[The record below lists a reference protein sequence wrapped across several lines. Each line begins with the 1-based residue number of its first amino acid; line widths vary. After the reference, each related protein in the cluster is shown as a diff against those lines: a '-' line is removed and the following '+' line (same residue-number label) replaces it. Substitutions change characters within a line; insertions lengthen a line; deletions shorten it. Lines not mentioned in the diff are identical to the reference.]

1 MKARIKKKF
10 QKRNGYRHYI
20 DYIRD
25 LLVASVLSHVEP
37 DLDVIPYF
45 VFSKN
50 GKHIV
55 HVYILKNASLV
66 ATPGMQVVETSEIT
80 MDFTCRL
87 GTPKNTESLSE
98 VTEML
103 RNWMKKNMVNEME
116 NSYYEQSKQIK
127 NIEE

>member
-25 LLVASVLSHVEP
+25 LLVATALSHVKLDP
-37 DLDVIPYF
+37 DAIPYF

-87 GTPKNTESLSE
+87 GTSKNTESLSE

-103 RNWMKKNMVNEME
+103 RNWMKK
-116 NSYYEQSKQIK
+116 IL
-127 NIEE
+127 

>member
-25 LLVASVLSHVEP
+25 LLVATALSHVELDP
-37 DLDVIPYF
+37 DVIPYF

-66 ATPGMQVVETSEIT
+66 TTPGMQVVETPEIT

-87 GTPKNTESLSE
+87 GTSKNTESLSE

-103 RNWMKKNMVNEME
+103 RNWMKNMVNEME
-116 NSYYEQSKQIK
+116 DTHYE
-127 NIEE
+127 